1 MTNKLTKSSDGMFF
15 HNENPSPLM
24 TKVMDNIRQQMAAEQ
39 THRERVRAGLEP
51 AEYDRVTFGDMVR
64 GATDEGDFD
73 DHFTAEDYDRR
84 RYQRDGWGT
93 VPGDR
98 WV

>member
-1 MTNKLTKSSDGMFF
+1 MKPSDFPMAQSLFDDDGIYATSPHLKSIA
-15 HNENPSPLM
+15 LQ
-24 TKVMDNIRQQMAAEQ
+24 VMEQ
-39 THRERVRAGLEP
+39 ERRERATCRRA

-64 GATDEGDFD
+64 GVTDEGDFD

-84 RYQRDGWGT
+84 RYARDGWGT